1 MARYRL
7 EDGTV
12 LDNDLAT
19 QSWEEERDFDGNNH
33 ISRATASQW
42 EHETL
47 HRSRKGRYW
56 IEHASDWQGSRPSAS
71 LVSKEEAVAWLLLM
85 ERELPEELKATAAE
99 VAE

>member
-12 LDNDLAT
+12 LDSDLAT
-19 QSWEEERDFDGNNH
+19 QSWEEKRDFDGKNH
-33 ISRATASQW
+33 ISRATGSQW

-47 HRSRKGRYW
+47 YRSKKGRYW
-56 IEHASDWQGSRPSAS
+56 IEHASDWQGSLPGAS
-71 LVSKEEAVAWLLLM
+71 LVTEEAAAAWLLLM
-85 ERELPEELKATAAE
+85 ERRLPEDLKAVAAE